1 MEGGLQLVIDY
12 KSMIQSAL
20 YGNIQKD
27 GCNES
32 IRNIKVKLSGKE
44 KPMTL
49 TGKVPDD
56 KHINEDGS
64 PWWVAAQALPTNP
77 VYIDLKIDY
86 DKIVCDSYEI
96 TGIKGADEFKNAV
109 INYDLDKVGE
119 TKFHSFE
126 INHSDRNK

>member
-1 MEGGLQLVIDY
+1 
-12 KSMIQSAL
+12 
-20 YGNIQKD
+20 
-27 GCNES
+27 
-32 IRNIKVKLSGKE
+32 
-44 KPMTL
+44 MTL